1 MNSTKENKVNEIIE
15 DKINNGY
22 DLDLGNI
29 IDSSLETFKKIVW
42 IAGLGYFLVFSL
54 LVIIALVAV
63 NQFVDPDQLKE
74 FTELIQDP
82 TYLENHPNL
91 LLYNF
96 IAIVGIGI
104 IFAPLNAGF
113 LHLCRLAHLNKTLS
127 IGDLFTFYTSR
138 KSIDLIIGTLIVSLI
153 SFAISMGLEMANLK
167 LVSFVV
173 SISISLF
180 TFLFIPL
187 IIFADQNFSQALS
200 KSIKIIVKSPFT
212 VLGAMIIGILFAL
225 AGLIALCIGIL
236 FTISF
241 MYCIQF
247 NIYEKIIGFEEDANN
262 KI

>member
-1 MNSTKENKVNEIIE
+1 MNSTKENKINVIIE
-15 DKINNGY
+15 EKINSGY
-22 DLDLGNI
+22 TIDLGTI

-54 LVIIALVAV
+54 LTIIALIAV
-63 NQFVDPDQLKE
+63 NQFVDPEQLRE

-82 TYLENHPNL
+82 TYLENHPNIF
-91 LLYNF
+91 LYNF

-113 LHLCRLAHLNKTLS
+113 LHLCRLAHYNKTIS
-127 IGDLFTFYTSR
+127 ISDLFIYYSS
-138 KSIDLIIGTLIVSLI
+138 KKAIDLIIGTLIVSLI
-153 SFAISMGLEMANLK
+153 SFIISMGLELANLK

-187 IIFADQNFSQALS
+187 IIFANQNFSQALS
-200 KSIKIIVKSPFT
+200 KSIKLVVKSPFT
-212 VLGAMIIGILFAL
+212 ILGAMIIGILFAL

-247 NIYEKIIGFEEDANN
+247 NLYEKIIGFEDELTN
-262 KI
+262 

>member
-22 DLDLGNI
+22 ELDLGNI

-42 IAGLGYFLVFSL
+42 IAGLGYFLVFSF
-54 LVIIALVAV
+54 LVIIALIAI
-63 NQFVDPDQLKE
+63 NQYVDPEQLKE
-74 FTELIQDP
+74 FTELMKDP
-82 TYLENHPNL
+82 NYIENNPNL
-91 LLYNF
+91 MLYNT
-96 IAIVGIGI
+96 ISIVAIGV

-113 LHLCRLAHLNKTLS
+113 LHLCRLAHLNKTFS
-127 IGDLFTFYTSR
+127 ISNLFIFYGNR
-138 KSIDLIIGTLIVSLI
+138 KAIDLIIGTLIISLV
-153 SFAISMGLEMANLK
+153 SFAVSMGLELANLK
-167 LVSFVV
+167 LVSIVM

-187 IIFADQNFSQALS
+187 IIFANQNFSQALS
-200 KSIKIIVKSPFT
+200 KSIKLVVKSPFT
-212 VLGAMIIGILFAL
+212 ILGAMIIGILFAL

-247 NIYEKIIGFEEDANN
+247 SVYEKVIGFENDTIN
-262 KI
+262 